1 MTHISIVAREDFIS
15 VVTDAFEETISVPDG
30 FKIKEIIPDTAYIS
44 FAGDPEYAEMAV
56 DGAETMVGQGFSLSE
71 IAESLEAVFS
81 SEAMSFQQTRKHFE
95 AVIAGYSQDG
105 AAQFH
110 IISNSQY
117 LESFYPEKGES
128 LYYANAPAA
137 MHALEKMLKM
147 HGMATASQAQRAQLH
162 LLEEAA
168 KTMPN
173 VSSQAAKLLIERSH

>member
-15 VVTDAFEETISVPDG
+15 VVTDAYEETILVPER
-30 FKIKEIIPDTAYIS
+30 FKIREIIPNTAYFTFS
-44 FAGDPEYAEMAV
+44 GDPEYAEMAV
-56 DGAETMVGQGFSLSE
+56 NGAETLIGQGFSLAE
-71 IAESLEAVFS
+71 IAESLQAVFS
-81 SEAMSFQQTRKHFE
+81 SEAMSFQQSGKHFE

-117 LESFYPEKGES
+117 LESFYPGTDES

-137 MHALEKMLKM
+137 MHALEKMLIM

-168 KTMPN
+168 KTLPN
-173 VSSQAAKLLIERSH
+173 VSSQAAKLVIKRSH